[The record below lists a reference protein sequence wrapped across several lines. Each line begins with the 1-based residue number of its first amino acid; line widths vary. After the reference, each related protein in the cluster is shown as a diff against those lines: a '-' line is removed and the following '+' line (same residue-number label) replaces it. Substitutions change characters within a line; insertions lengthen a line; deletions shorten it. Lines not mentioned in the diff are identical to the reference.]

1 MDSFGNVLFGLFL
14 FCILGISL
22 DVMLMAF
29 KKRFFAKDLEPQE
42 VPMAPFSLDTP
53 FDQGQPFLIL
63 RDVVP
68 EERLLN

>member
-29 KKRFFAKDLEPQE
+29 KKHFFAKGLEPQE
-42 VPMAPFSLDTP
+42 VPMAVFSLDAP
-53 FDQGQPFLIL
+53 FDQGQPFQIL